1 MLHTAIIPGKAHP
14 DAAKPHTET
23 LPSSHDKG
31 ILFPKEVPT
40 VSVQK
45 LTCSLYVSPLNYPRS
60 GKAQPLLKVK
70 SAYFWNSNLR
80 LHIAIRASVQQTL
93 IVILRSPKHR

>member
-1 MLHTAIIPGKAHP
+1 MEKVIAEAHP

-40 VSVQK
+40 VSV
-45 LTCSLYVSPLNYPRS
+45 
-60 GKAQPLLKVK
+60 
-70 SAYFWNSNLR
+70 
-80 LHIAIRASVQQTL
+80 
-93 IVILRSPKHR
+93 